1 MATSLSGIA
10 SYQQTSQIWKKDQ
23 NIAAKEKEGEKKMKE
38 KMLKKVLVNN
48 SIFIKR
54 LFDF

>member
-1 MATSLSGIA
+1 M
-10 SYQQTSQIWKKDQ
+10 Q
-23 NIAAKEKEGEKKMKE
+23 NHVEKAKSTKEKEGEKKMKK

>member
-1 MATSLSGIA
+1 M
-10 SYQQTSQIWKKDQ
+10 Q
-23 NIAAKEKEGEKKMKE
+23 NHVEKAKSTKEKEGEKKMKE

-54 LFDF
+54 LFDFGYTCGIIKDI

>member
-1 MATSLSGIA
+1 M
-10 SYQQTSQIWKKDQ
+10 Q
-23 NIAAKEKEGEKKMKE
+23 NHVEKAKSTKEKEDEKKMKE